1 MIYFFQEVTKN
12 LSFLFSYNNS
22 MSIETPQEKAV
33 QKNILDQIGTA
44 TEEELREIHKNVM
57 WYILGNEPDPDTKV
71 STDEK
76 IQAINRREK
85 ELGIKF

>member
-1 MIYFFQEVTKN
+1 
-12 LSFLFSYNNS
+12 

-44 TEEELREIHKNVM
+44 TKEELKEIHKKVM
-57 WYILGNEPDPDTKV
+57 WYILGNETDPDTKV

-76 IQAINRREK
+76 IQAINHRAK
-85 ELGIKF
+85 ELDIKF

>member
-1 MIYFFQEVTKN
+1 
-12 LSFLFSYNNS
+12 